1 MKESR
6 TVVIAALAANL
17 AITIT
22 KFIAAALS
30 GSTALFAEGVHSIV
44 DTGDSGF
51 ILLGLALSK
60 RPASREHPYGQG
72 LQVYF
77 WTLVV
82 AMSIF
87 GMGGGISI
95 YEGILHV
102 TRPHAI
108 EAVTW
113 AYGVLAASFVF
124 ESVSWVISWRGFR
137 EARNGR
143 GVWASIKR
151 AKDPTTFVVVL
162 EDSAALIGIVIA
174 AAGLT
179 LTRFFGISEA
189 DGIASI
195 LIGLLLVSVAAILG
209 KETWSLLLGEAATP
223 ELVHSIR
230 DMARNEPGIV
240 DAHLPR
246 TMHFGPEA
254 VHVDLDVEI
263 DPAMQAGELVKIVN
277 QLEAKVRE
285 RHPVVHRLQVRFV

>member
-1 MKESR
+1 VKESR

-17 AITIT
+17 AIMVT
-22 KFIAAALS
+22 KFIAAAVS

-44 DTGDSGF
+44 DSGDSGL
-51 ILLGLALSK
+51 ILLGLTLSK

-102 TRPHAI
+102 SHPHRIQA
-108 EAVTW
+108 AGW
-113 AYGVLAASFVF
+113 AYAVLAASFVF
-124 ESVSWVISWRGFR
+124 ESISWVISWRGFR
-137 EARNGR
+137 KARNGR
-143 GVWASIKR
+143 GLWASIKR

-174 AAGLT
+174 ASGVTLAWHFGL
-179 LTRFFGISEA
+179 GWA
-189 DGIASI
+189 DGVASI
-195 LIGLLLVSVAAILG
+195 LIGLLLVAVAAVLG

-230 DMARNEPGIV
+230 DLARNQPGILE
-240 DAHLPR
+240 AHLPR

-254 VHVDLDVEI
+254 VHVDLDVRV
-263 DPAMQAGELVKIVN
+263 DPAMRAGELVDTVN
-277 QLEAKVRE
+277 ALEDKVRE